1 MQCVNLDVSGKAKTT
16 PQQMTEQELQSYIDN
31 YASAD
36 FDRIKLKWNGKYGQ
50 DFVDDSY
57 DFRMQVCEFV
67 VPQIDKVNLDLI
79 RDLYCETGKTSPMT
93 FGVYN
98 KFHLFADELLKR
110 GGTKY
115 LLDYIRG
122 ASHSMDTGMSSGRLT
137 ISKEQAKDLLDY
149 FDELKSKST
158 DLEEQRLLSDY
169 IRHRLE
175 YNANREESPATNST
189 LPKAGRSW
197 WQKLFGSE

>member
-1 MQCVNLDVSGKAKTT
+1 
-16 PQQMTEQELQSYIDN
+16 MTNQELQTYIDN
-31 YASAD
+31 YTAAD
-36 FDRIKLKWNGKYGQ
+36 FERVKLVWNGKYGQ
-50 DFVDDSY
+50 DFVDDNY

-67 VPQIDKVNLDLI
+67 VPQIDIVKIDLI
-79 RDLYCETGKTSPMT
+79 RDLFCETAKTSPMT
-93 FGVYN
+93 FGVYD

-122 ASHSMDTGMSSGRLT
+122 ASQSMDTGMSSGRLT

-158 DLEEQRLLSDY
+158 DPEEQRLLSNY

-175 YNANREESPATNST
+175 YIANRDESPATSNN

-197 WQKLFGSE
+197 WKKLFGSD

>member
-1 MQCVNLDVSGKAKTT
+1 
-16 PQQMTEQELQSYIDN
+16 MTEQELQTYIDH
-31 YASAD
+31 YTTAD
-36 FDRIKLKWNGKYGQ
+36 LDRIKLVWNGKYGQ
-50 DFVDDSY
+50 DFVDDNY

-67 VPQIDKVNLDLI
+67 VPQIEKVNLDLM

-93 FGVYN
+93 FGVYSN
-98 KFHLFADELLKR
+98 FHLFADELLKR

-137 ISKEQAKDLLDY
+137 ISKQLAKELFDY
-149 FDELKSKST
+149 FDEMKSKTNDS
-158 DLEEQRLLSDY
+158 EEQKLLNDY

-175 YNANREESPATNST
+175 YNAN
-189 LPKAGRSW
+189 K
-197 WQKLFGSE
+197 

>member
-1 MQCVNLDVSGKAKTT
+1 
-16 PQQMTEQELQSYIDN
+16 MTEKELQNFVDN
-31 YASAD
+31 YTPAE

-50 DFVDDSY
+50 DFVDDNY
-57 DFRMQVCEFV
+57 NFRMQVCEFV
-67 VPQIDKVNLDLI
+67 VPQIDKIDIYLI
-79 RDLYCETGKTSPMT
+79 RDLYCEMGKTSPLT

-137 ISKEQAKDLLDY
+137 ISNEKARELLTY
-149 FDELKSKST
+149 FDELKST
-158 DLEEQRLLSDY
+158 TQDPEEKKLLNDY

-175 YNANREESPATNST
+175 YNAN
-189 LPKAGRSW
+189 K
-197 WQKLFGSE
+197 

>member
-1 MQCVNLDVSGKAKTT
+1 
-16 PQQMTEQELQSYIDN
+16 MTNQELQTYIDD
-31 YASAD
+31 YTMAD
-36 FDRIKLKWNGKYGQ
+36 FNRIKLMWNGKYGQ
-50 DFVDDSY
+50 EFMDDNY

-67 VPQIDKVNLDLI
+67 VPQIDTVSLDLI
-79 RDLYCETGKTSPMT
+79 RDLYCETGKTSPLT

-98 KFHLFADELLKR
+98 SFHLFADELLKR
-110 GGTKY
+110 GGSKY

-122 ASHSMDTGMSSGRLT
+122 ASHSMDTGISSGRLT
-137 ISKEQAKDLLDY
+137 ISKQKAKELLNY

-158 DLEEQRLLSDY
+158 DPEEQKLLNDF
-169 IRHRLE
+169 IRQRLE

-189 LPKAGRSW
+189 LSKAGCSW